1 MTMLKTEDG
10 RSWVT
15 VKEAAERLGVSQSR
29 LVKAVKE
36 GKIDALR
43 ISAKAL
49 LLDLEQALYWR
60 KRFYSEKKAQ
70 RAREKRKP
78 SG

>member
-1 MTMLKTEDG
+1 MLKTHDG
-10 RSWVT
+10 RCWVT
-15 VKEAAERLGVSQSR
+15 VKEAAERLGVSPSR

-43 ISAKAL
+43 ISPKAL
-49 LLDLEQALYWR
+49 LLDWEQTLYWR
-60 KRFYSEKKAQ
+60 KRFYSERKAQ

-78 SG
+78 SE

>member
-10 RSWVT
+10 RCWVT
-15 VKEAAERLGVSQSR
+15 VKEAAERLGVSPSR

-43 ISAKAL
+43 ISPKAL
-49 LLDLEQALYWR
+49 LLDWEQTLYWR
-60 KRFYSEKKAQ
+60 KRFYSERKAQ

-78 SG
+78 SE